1 MKLVVALLSVCL
13 MSFVAFGNENK
24 NHNKWRRPG
33 CFKVGHRRDIQI
45 VGCTAFTLNSNAC
58 RGFCESYAVPAPPLL
73 SMPNKV
79 MQNITSIGQCCNMM
93 EEEDITVLVSC
104 LSDEGEWENRNVTFK
119 SAKKCSCYL
128 CKDAD
133 IPTF

>member
-1 MKLVVALLSVCL
+1 MKLL
-13 MSFVAFGNENK
+13 FVIFVTLTIYAGLEVFATENT
-24 NHNKWRRPG
+24 KWKRPG
-33 CFKVGHRRDIQI
+33 CHKVGHRREIKIQ
-45 VGCTAFTLNSNAC
+45 GCTQFTLNSNAC

-119 SAKKCSCYL
+119 SAKTCGCYL
-128 CKDAD
+128 CKDE
-133 IPTF
+133 IPVV